1 MIENIAKE
9 ELKENNE
16 IKNEI
21 NIDNNSNINNLD
33 KIKEKSE
40 IEKEKENPN
49 EFFSECINKDAKLD
63 VNSDLK

>member
-9 ELKENNE
+9 ELKKENNE

-21 NIDNNSNINNLD
+21 NIDNNSNLNNLD

-40 IEKEKENPN
+40 IEKENPN